1 MTSMFFDH
9 VQPEGRKQTFGFS
22 VTRRT
27 PSIMKAFEYDFCK
40 PGENDRTIEEGVY
53 YYPHEIGLAAKKSY

>member
-1 MTSMFFDH
+1 
-9 VQPEGRKQTFGFS
+9 
-22 VTRRT
+22 
-27 PSIMKAFEYDFCK
+27 MKAFEYDFCK